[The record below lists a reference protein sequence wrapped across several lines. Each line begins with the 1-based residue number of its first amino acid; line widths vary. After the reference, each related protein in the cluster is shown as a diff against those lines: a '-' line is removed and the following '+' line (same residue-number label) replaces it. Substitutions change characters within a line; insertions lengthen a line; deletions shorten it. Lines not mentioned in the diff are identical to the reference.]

1 MKFLCI
7 GIEDIGFRAGLLRSC
22 LRNSLCGLL
31 CYCRLVCSRSR
42 AVTRC
47 IIDVNSRLNIINLNA
62 AQNTFAFVF
71 YGFLFLRCSISA
83 FKCSLGAHEHRKK
96 EKAAMSFYDHCCE
109 EWTFPGGIEPST
121 SA

>member
-31 CYCRLVCSRSR
+31 CYCHLVCSRNR
-42 AVTRC
+42 AVTRR
-47 IIDVNSRLNIINLNA
+47 IIDVNSRLNIINVNA

-71 YGFLFLRCSISA
+71 YGFRF
-83 FKCSLGAHEHRKK
+83 H
-96 EKAAMSFYDHCCE
+96 
-109 EWTFPGGIEPST
+109 
-121 SA
+121 

>member
-47 IIDVNSRLNIINLNA
+47 IIDVNSRLNIINVNIGN
-62 AQNTFAFVF
+62 QNFFRLLYRLFPFSTKHRLH
-71 YGFLFLRCSISA
+71 FL
-83 FKCSLGAHEHRKK
+83 
-96 EKAAMSFYDHCCE
+96 
-109 EWTFPGGIEPST
+109 
-121 SA
+121 